1 VPSGAAREL
10 PLPAMDQRSA
20 ELLELPAV
28 RERLAGLTSFAGGRA
43 LALALTPSADP
54 DEVAGRAADTEEALR
69 LRELGVGG
77 PGGAHDLR
85 EATAAAARDASL
97 EAEVL
102 AEVLATVRIWLEAR
116 EELAGHEEQA
126 PRLAAAVAAPPLA
139 PAGRVEASLERA
151 LDPHGGL
158 LDTASPELASARRR
172 LAGARRAATD
182 LLRDLAVRL
191 RTHLQESF
199 TTMRGGRPVLAV
211 KASSRSAVPGIVHD
225 SSGSGQTIFVEPMAL
240 VEANN
245 RVRELAAEEAE
256 EVERIL
262 RALSRLVAQEREALD
277 AVTGALAALDLAL
290 ARAAL
295 SRAWDGCPVEAAAEV
310 DLRAARHPLLDP
322 ASAVPI
328 DLPLEGTRALVVSGP
343 NTGGKTVALKTLGL
357 LAMLHQCGL
366 RVPAARARLPVFDR
380 VLADIGDDQSIAESL
395 STFSAHV
402 RRLIAIMDAA
412 GRRSLVLLDEPAA
425 GTDPDE
431 GSRLAQAVI
440 ARLVEQGALVL
451 ATTHHPEVK
460 AWASAAPR
468 AANAAVG
475 LDTRTLRP
483 LYALQLGE
491 PGASH
496 ALGIAE
502 GLGLDP
508 EVVEAARRA
517 GPPERR
523 ALEALL
529 GEAAAARSAAE
540 REREAAAAE
549 RAAAQDARRE
559 AERRAAELDRRLA
572 RSREAAEAERAE
584 ARRRAEAELAGLGRE
599 LADLRAQISAA
610 RREEAARAG
619 AAAGAAAAA
628 GRADASAAGGT
639 ARADARAR
647 ERDRRLGAASRAAA
661 RAREEL
667 RPPEPAGPAPALAVG
682 DQVLDPEMGF
692 RGRIIS
698 IDGGRAEV
706 QGGSAR
712 MRLPLARLAPDPSA
726 APPEPEEASAPV
738 VAPPTS
744 GPAASLEVDV
754 RGRRA
759 AEACGTV
766 RERMDA
772 AAMAGLPQVR
782 VIHGHGTGAL
792 RAAVREELA
801 RHPLVAR
808 AEPAPPEQGGDGA
821 TIAYLGG

>member
-1 VPSGAAREL
+1 
-10 PLPAMDQRSA
+10 MDPRSA

-54 DEVAGRAADTEEALR
+54 DEVAGRAAGTEEALR

-85 EATAAAARDASL
+85 EATAEAARGAAL
-97 EAEVL
+97 EAEAL
-102 AEVLATVRIWLEAR
+102 AEVLVTARIWLEAR
-116 EELAGHEEQA
+116 EVLATHEEEA
-126 PRLAAAVAAPPLA
+126 PRLAAAVAAPEVA
-139 PAGRVEASLERA
+139 PVRRVEAALERA

-158 LDTASPELASARRR
+158 LDTASPELASVRRR
-172 LAGARRAATD
+172 LAGARRAAAD
-182 LLRDLAVRL
+182 LLRELAVRL
-191 RTHLQESF
+191 RPHLQESF
-199 TTMRGGRPVLAV
+199 TTVRGGRPVLAV

-225 SSGSGQTIFVEPMAL
+225 SSGSGQTIFVEPIAL

-245 RVRELAAEEAE
+245 RTRELAAEEAE
-256 EVERIL
+256 EQERIL
-262 RALSRLVAQEREALD
+262 RALSGLVAEEREALD
-277 AVTGALAALDLAL
+277 AVTVALAALDLAL
-290 ARAAL
+290 ACAAL
-295 SRAWDGCPVEAAAEV
+295 SRAWDGCPVEPAGEV

-322 ASAVPI
+322 ATAVPI
-328 DLPLEGTRALVVSGP
+328 DLPLGGTRALVVSGP

-412 GRRSLVLLDEPAA
+412 GERSLVLLDEPAA

-440 ARLVEQGALVL
+440 ERLVDQGALVL

-460 AWASAAPR
+460 AWASGAPR

-475 LDTRTLRP
+475 LDADTLRP
-483 LYALQLGE
+483 LYALQMGE

-508 EVVEAARRA
+508 GVVEAARNA

-529 GEAAAARSAAE
+529 GEAAAARAAAE

-549 RAAAQDARRE
+549 RAETREARRE

-572 RSREAAEAERAE
+572 RSKEVAEAERAE
-584 ARRRAEAELAGLGRE
+584 ARRGAEAELAGLGRE
-599 LADLRAQISAA
+599 LAELRAQISAA

-619 AAAGAAAAA
+619 AGAAAAP
-628 GRADASAAGGT
+628 
-639 ARADARAR
+639 ADARAR
-647 ERDRRLGAASRAAA
+647 ERDRRLGAASQAAA
-661 RAREEL
+661 RAREAL
-667 RPPEPAGPAPALAVG
+667 RPAAAAAPAAPLAVG
-682 DQVLDPEMGF
+682 DEVLDPEMGF
-692 RGRIIS
+692 RGRILS
-698 IDGGRAEV
+698 IDGARAEV
-706 QGGSAR
+706 QGGAAR
-712 MRLPLARLAPDPSA
+712 MRLPLARLVHDPAARA
-726 APPEPEEASAPV
+726 APAPAEPAPAEHPPPIV
-738 VAPPTS
+738 TAPS
-744 GPAASLEVDV
+744 GPPASLEVDV

-759 AEACGTV
+759 ADACGTV

-792 RAAVREELA
+792 RSAVREELA
-801 RHPLVAR
+801 RHPLVER

-821 TIAYLGG
+821 TIAYLAG